1 MSSLGS
7 TVLSTLETDADESG
21 GPIPPSGARLD
32 DDALVLFTSGS
43 TGVPKGV
50 VHTHRSL
57 RARWIALR
65 DHLGLEAYRR
75 TLCLLPTHF
84 GHGLICNSLFPWLS
98 GQDLFIAPPFNT
110 EIMMRLGALINDHK
124 ITMLSSVP
132 SLWGLVLKVAKPP
145 EPGTLRRVHC
155 GSAPLSA
162 HLWREIQRWASARA
176 LNTYGI
182 TETGSWVAG
191 TTLGDFVPSDGLIGK
206 PWGAVIRVLKTSDVA
221 GLYDPGAACGPGEPG
236 HVWINTPA
244 LMKGYLNQ
252 DELTGR
258 VVKGGWFLTGDIG
271 VIDERDSLYLKSR
284 EGEEINRGGTK
295 IYPAD
300 VDSVVQRF
308 EQTIDAVT
316 FGVEDPLYGQEVAMA
331 ISLRQ
336 ADHKTIRTLY
346 QWLKLHL
353 AEHKI
358 PRRWYL
364 LDAVPRTSRGKVNR
378 SEVMKQCAGS
388 KPLELQKILS
398 SEESAL

>member
-1 MSSLGS
+1 MASLG
-7 TVLSTLETDADESG
+7 TGVLSTLEADAGESG
-21 GPIPPSGARLD
+21 GPVPPSRAGLD
-32 DDALVLFTSGS
+32 ADALVLFTSGS
-43 TGVPKGV
+43 TGAPKGV

-57 RARWIALR
+57 RARWLALR

-98 GQDLFIAPPFNT
+98 GQDLFIAPPFSS
-110 EIMMRLGALINDHK
+110 EVMMRLGALIDEHK

-132 SLWGLVLKVAKPP
+132 SLWGLVLKLANPP

-155 GSAPLSA
+155 GSAPLAA
-162 HLWREIQRWASARA
+162 HLWQEIQRWASARV

-191 TTLGDFVPSDGLIGK
+191 TTLDDFVPSDGLIGK
-206 PWGAVIRVLKTSDVA
+206 PWGAVIRILKTSD
-221 GLYDPGAACGPGEPG
+221 GLGLSDPDAACRPGEAG

-244 LMKGYLNQ
+244 LMKGYFNR
-252 DELTGR
+252 DELTDR
-258 VVKGGWFLTGDIG
+258 VVTGGWFRTGDIG
-271 VIDERDSLYLKSR
+271 LLDEREALYLKSR

-300 VDSVVQRF
+300 IDSVVQRF
-308 EQTIDAVT
+308 EQTIEAVT
-316 FGVEDPLYGQEVAMA
+316 FGVEDALYGQEVAIA
-331 ISLRQ
+331 LSLKEI
-336 ADHKTIRTLY
+336 DHRTIRSLY
-346 QWLKLHL
+346 RWLKLHL

-364 LDAVPRTSRGKVNR
+364 LDAIPRTSRGKVDH
-378 SEVMKQCAGS
+378 SELMKQCLGMQ
-388 KPLELQKILS
+388 PLALQKILS
-398 SEESAL
+398 SEK